1 MSLSSSTT
9 TVVPSG
15 RLPRRCF
22 VTAGS
27 VVSYRALLASV
38 LRPEFLRAL
47 ADLDFDTLEVQCG
60 DDLTWFAEQVDKLDI
75 EEKLDIKAIDWS
87 PSLCDNMLECRGVSG
102 VRAPGVVIAHAGAGT
117 IMEAFRYQ
125 CPLIVVANPDL
136 MNNHQQ
142 ELADE
147 CAAKG
152 YAVVGE
158 LGHLDKALH
167 DSRSLISTLNL
178 ADLPPYEDP
187 DLPLPETERKDILD
201 RILLTCYYP
210 DESFERFISDGATIR
225 STDAVKS
232 VDRNDP
238 SLAHPAQVPGIRG

>member
-1 MSLSSSTT
+1 MSSSSSSSTT
-9 TVVPSG
+9 TAVPFG

-27 VVSYRALLASV
+27 VVSFRALLSSV
-38 LRPEFLRAL
+38 LRPDFLRAL
-47 ADLDFDTLEVQCG
+47 TDLGFDTLEVQCG
-60 DDLTWFAEQVDKLDI
+60 DDHAWFMEQVDKLDI
-75 EEKLDIKAIDWS
+75 DEKLNIKAIDWS
-87 PSLCDNMLECRGVSG
+87 PSLRDNMLECRGVSG
-102 VRAPGVVIAHAGAGT
+102 VRAPGAVIAHAGAGT

-158 LGHLDKALH
+158 LGYVTLFL
-167 DSRSLISTLNL
+167 SLSHFSTQ
-178 ADLPPYEDP
+178 
-187 DLPLPETERKDILD
+187 
-201 RILLTCYYP
+201 
-210 DESFERFISDGATIR
+210 
-225 STDAVKS
+225 ST
-232 VDRNDP
+232 N
-238 SLAHPAQVPGIRG
+238 

>member
-1 MSLSSSTT
+1 MSSSSSSTT
-9 TVVPSG
+9 TAVPSG

-27 VVSYRALLASV
+27 VVSFRALLSSV

-47 ADLDFDTLEVQCG
+47 TDLDFDTLEVQCG
-60 DDLTWFAEQVDKLDI
+60 DDNAWFLEQLDKLDI
-75 EEKLDIKAIDWS
+75 DDKLDIKVIDWS
-87 PSLCDNMLECRGVSG
+87 PSLRDNMLECRGVSG
-102 VRAPGVVIAHAGAGT
+102 VRSPGLVIAHAGAGT

-125 CPLIVVANPDL
+125 CPLVVVANPEL

-158 LGHLDKALH
+158 LGYV
-167 DSRSLISTLNL
+167 SSVPTS
-178 ADLPPYEDP
+178 LPP
-187 DLPLPETERKDILD
+187 
-201 RILLTCYYP
+201 
-210 DESFERFISDGATIR
+210 
-225 STDAVKS
+225 STTA
-232 VDRNDP
+232 
-238 SLAHPAQVPGIRG
+238 I